1 MGVSDKRDIK
11 NVQCWGG
18 GQDQGWETLFYLEHS
33 EPQTKHVTG
42 ASQTLHIYMSPL
54 SDTPISGLGAATNE
68 LMSWIRCDW

>member
-18 GQDQGWETLFYLEHS
+18 RSGPGLRNTVLEHS

-42 ASQTLHIYMSPL
+42 ASQTQHIHMSPL

-68 LMSWIRCDW
+68 LMS